1 MTSTGSSNITYILKD
16 ITFLP
21 YFKERVQAYCSCKSC
36 LNDLFMKLK
45 SRCLICQCSL
55 NFQIKF
61 HKKVK
66 PCSWVFIKRAISF
79 KMSLELSSFFVS
91 FFDLTAA

>member
-1 MTSTGSSNITYILKD
+1 MTSTGSNNITYILKD

-66 PCSWVFIKRAISF
+66 PCSWVPIDKTRTSHGLTDSRTNR
-79 KMSLELSSFFVS
+79 KMVKNK
-91 FFDLTAA
+91 D